1 MEMATPSFE
10 THDMSESR
18 KNRVRELRV
27 RELMTQEQL
36 AHKARLAL
44 RTIHAVEKGQACRM
58 TTMRKI
64 LLALGRRF
72 EDRHEVFPDC

>member
-1 MEMATPSFE
+1 MELATQNDTGPYE
-10 THDMSESR
+10 AMEQ
-18 KNRVRELRV
+18 NRVRELRMQ
-27 RELMTQEQL
+27 ELMTQEQL

-44 RTIHAVEKGQACRM
+44 RTIHSVEKGMACRM
-58 TTMRKI
+58 TTKRKI